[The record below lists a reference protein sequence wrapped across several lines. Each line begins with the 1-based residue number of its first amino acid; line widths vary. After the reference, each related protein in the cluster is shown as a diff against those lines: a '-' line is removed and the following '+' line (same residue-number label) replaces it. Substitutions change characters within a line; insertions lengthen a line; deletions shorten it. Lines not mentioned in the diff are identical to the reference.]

1 MPNPYGTHYPGL
13 FIDPDDPDNPL
24 NDLGPNSFYHNNW
37 SHPDDSA
44 FFQWPDHVPN
54 NTINFNQGN
63 QTPSLAIQGSYGSG
77 NGPGNIAFN
86 NSGQAF
92 GGYSG
97 PQGSIY
103 GIDPN
108 TGNPIYNA
116 NAVPSSG
123 GGGGYSGGGGFGSGI
138 GSGYA
143 GGAQGFGFGGGYAPP
158 GGGGNIT
165 HAMIPQQTY

>member
-1 MPNPYGTHYPGL
+1 MPNPYGFRYPGL
-13 FIDPDDPDNPL
+13 MVNPDEPYSPL
-24 NDLGPNSFYHNNW
+24 NDLDEHSIW

-44 FFQWPDHVPN
+44 FFQWPDHVSTSN
-54 NTINFNQGN
+54 NLNQ
-63 QTPSLAIQGSYGSG
+63 PSLNIQGSYGSG

-86 NSGQAF
+86 NSGQVF
-92 GGYSG
+92 GGYNG

-103 GIDPN
+103 GIDPH

-116 NAVPSSG
+116 NAVSG
-123 GGGGYSGGGGFGSGI
+123 GGGYGGMG
-138 GSGYA
+138 GYA

-165 HAMIPQQTY
+165 HALMPEESY